1 MIFLFRFLHNH
12 EENSWSKHMESI
24 QILARD
30 QKIKVEGLIYAKF
43 SDNFEMYMKQTIIW
57 EKHINR

>member
-12 EENSWSKHMESI
+12 EENSWSKHTESI
-24 QILARD
+24 KILVRD

-43 SDNFEMYMKQTIIW
+43 SDKFWNVYEADNNMRKA
-57 EKHINR
+57 H